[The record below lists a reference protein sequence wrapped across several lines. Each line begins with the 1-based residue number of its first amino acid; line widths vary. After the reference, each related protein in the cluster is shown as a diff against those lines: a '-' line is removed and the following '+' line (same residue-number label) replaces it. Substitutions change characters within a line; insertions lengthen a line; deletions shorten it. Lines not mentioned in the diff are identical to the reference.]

1 MLVQVFPVFAKR
13 WPDLAEEVE
22 APIGVR
28 RL

>member
-13 WPDLAEEVE
+13 LTDLAEEVE